1 MFRIFNKPHPFIFN
15 TSSVL
20 APSIITFLIISLLA
34 PLQFQE
40 LDLQPRLIIAFI
52 VSLLIALIILLTIK
66 ILKKI
71 ASAEIIENK
80 WTVGKEF
87 LLIFSVVIIIILVL
101 SVSIFSIRDN
111 YNSILPLVFKTAL
124 ITIGISI
131 FPIIISILF
140 EQYRHQKLQLKKA
153 DSLTQSL
160 QNENSKLIST
170 SLSKSNTQKKLL
182 IKSENDSIE
191 LQIHPSDLIYLKSD
205 GNYVEVFFLDSGS
218 IQKKLIRNRL
228 KTIQTQLPNEIF
240 IRCHNSFIVN
250 GNYIVK
256 IEGNARNLELQ
267 LKNCEKK
274 IPVSRTKSKTIS
286 TFIGQLQK

>member
-20 APSIITFLIISLLA
+20 IPSIITFLIISLLK

-40 LDLQPRLIIAFI
+40 LDLQPRLIFAFI
-52 VSLLIALIILLTIK
+52 VSVVVALIILFTIK

-71 ASAEIIENK
+71 ASAEIIEDK

-87 LLIFSVVIIIILVL
+87 LLILTVVIIIILVL
-101 SVSIFSIRDN
+101 SITIFTVRDN
-111 YNSILPLVFKTAL
+111 YNSILPLVLKTAI

-160 QNENSKLIST
+160 QNENGKLLST
-170 SLSKSNTQKKLL
+170 SLLSSNTEKKLL

-191 LQIHPSDLIYLKSD
+191 LQINPSDIIYLKSE
-205 GNYVEVFFLDSGS
+205 GNYMEVYYLHSNH

-228 KTIQTQLPNEIF
+228 KNIANILPNTF
-240 IRCHNSFIVN
+240 FFRCHNSFIVN
-250 GNYIVK
+250 GHHILKV
-256 IEGNARNLELQ
+256 EGNARNLELQ
-267 LKNCEKK
+267 LKDCLEK
-274 IPVSRTKSKTIS
+274 IPVSRAKAKAIT
-286 TFIGQLQK
+286 TFIESLE